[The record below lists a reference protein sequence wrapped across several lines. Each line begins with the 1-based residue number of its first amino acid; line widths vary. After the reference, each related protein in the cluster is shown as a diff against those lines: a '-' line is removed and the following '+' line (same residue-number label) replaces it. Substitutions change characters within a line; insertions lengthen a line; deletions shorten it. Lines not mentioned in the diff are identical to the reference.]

1 MKPLAHRGYN
11 LVTTKMGIA
20 ILSEK
25 TASQIAAG
33 EVVERPVSVV
43 KELIENSL
51 DAGSSQITI
60 RVLGSGQRFIE
71 VSDDGEGI
79 PTGELPL
86 AVARHATSKLRD
98 AEELSRIHTLGFR
111 GEALASI
118 ASVSHFSL
126 ISRTSDSITGSLLE
140 VDGSL
145 ILGEKT
151 IASPPGTTVRVEDL
165 FFNTPARLKFMKQER
180 SEKQAIENLVTRYAA
195 AYPDV
200 KFQLYLDGKLQ
211 VNTEGRGNRESVM
224 QVLFD
229 LQTARQLLPIN
240 LEEEGYHIEGFTSP
254 ISLTRSNR
262 KEITFFVNGRWIADA
277 TLNTAL
283 VQAYHTYLMVGRY
296 PLAALFLAIPPD
308 ELDVNVHPAKA
319 EVRFRYPDKVFSLVQ
334 RSVRRSLLSQST
346 VPNFTGRS
354 WQPFVSSSSEP
365 QIVDSQSNGHPSG
378 SSEVQAESNGQPAF
392 NNPVQ
397 TPFTFGGLP
406 LLRLVGQIG
415 AAYLVA
421 EGPDGL
427 YLIDQHAA
435 HERVLFERFRDRHH
449 ERGSSQVLLEP
460 VIFDVPPGKIDQFA
474 DQLENL
480 GHLGF
485 EIEPFGTGSY
495 RIRSLPAIV
504 SGVDPQEAVRV
515 VFEDFE
521 EDETPLQGELESK
534 LIARIC
540 KRAAVKAGKTLS
552 RAEQEKLLKDL
563 EGCESPRT
571 CPHGR
576 PTMIH
581 LSVDLLERQFGRRG
595 SR

>member
-1 MKPLAHRGYN
+1 
-11 LVTTKMGIA
+11 
-20 ILSEK
+20 
-25 TASQIAAG
+25 
-33 EVVERPVSVV
+33 
-43 KELIENSL
+43 
-51 DAGSSQITI
+51 
-60 RVLGSGQRFIE
+60 
-71 VSDDGEGI
+71 
-79 PTGELPL
+79 
-86 AVARHATSKLRD
+86 
-98 AEELSRIHTLGFR
+98 
-111 GEALASI
+111 
-118 ASVSHFSL
+118 
-126 ISRTSDSITGSLLE
+126 
-140 VDGSL
+140 
-145 ILGEKT
+145 
-151 IASPPGTTVRVEDL
+151 
-165 FFNTPARLKFMKQER
+165 
-180 SEKQAIENLVTRYAA
+180 
-195 AYPDV
+195 
-200 KFQLYLDGKLQ
+200 
-211 VNTEGRGNRESVM
+211 
-224 QVLFD
+224 
-229 LQTARQLLPIN
+229 
-240 LEEEGYHIEGFTSP
+240 
-254 ISLTRSNR
+254 
-262 KEITFFVNGRWIADA
+262 
-277 TLNTAL
+277 
-283 VQAYHTYLMVGRY
+283 
-296 PLAALFLAIPPD
+296 
-308 ELDVNVHPAKA
+308 
-319 EVRFRYPDKVFSLVQ
+319 
-334 RSVRRSLLSQST
+334 
-346 VPNFTGRS
+346 
-354 WQPFVSSSSEP
+354 
-365 QIVDSQSNGHPSG
+365 
-378 SSEVQAESNGQPAF
+378 
-392 NNPVQ
+392 
-397 TPFTFGGLP
+397 
-406 LLRLVGQIG
+406 LVGQIG

-495 RIRSLPAIV
+495 RIRSLPAIL